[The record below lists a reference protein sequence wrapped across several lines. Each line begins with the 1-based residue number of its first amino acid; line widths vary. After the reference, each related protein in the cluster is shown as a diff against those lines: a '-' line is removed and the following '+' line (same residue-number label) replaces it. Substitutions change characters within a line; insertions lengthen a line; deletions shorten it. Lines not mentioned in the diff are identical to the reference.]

1 MNILIVTLLAL
12 VCLGVVLFPLLAP
25 RGHPFDDNDP
35 AQELAEG
42 LRRARDRV
50 YEEIR
55 ALQQEYFL
63 KSLSEQEYQAQL
75 QEARTRAALLLRRQE
90 QVQQTLADLDAG
102 VEEELKRL
110 TTEGQPDQP
119 PEDRA

>member
-1 MNILIVTLLAL
+1 MVILIVTLLVL
-12 VCLGVVLFPLLAP
+12 VSLGVVLFPLLAT
-25 RGHPFDDNDP
+25 RVHPFDDNDP

-50 YEEIR
+50 YEEVR

-63 KSLSEQEYQAQL
+63 KTLSEQEYRAQL
-75 QEARTRAALLLRRQE
+75 QEARTRAALLLHRQE
-90 QVQQTLADLDAG
+90 QVQQTLADLDTR

-110 TTEGQPDQP
+110 TTERPPGQ

>member
-1 MNILIVTLLAL
+1 MVILIVTLLVL
-12 VCLGVVLFPLLAP
+12 VSLGVVLFPLLAT
-25 RGHPFDDNDP
+25 RVHPFDDNDP

-50 YEEIR
+50 YEEVR

-63 KSLSEQEYQAQL
+63 KTLSEQEYRAQL

-90 QVQQTLADLDAG
+90 QVQQTLADLHTR

-110 TTEGQPDQP
+110 TTERPPGQ

>member
-1 MNILIVTLLAL
+1 MVILIVTLLVL
-12 VCLGVVLFPLLAP
+12 VSLGVVLFPLLAT
-25 RGHPFDDNDP
+25 RVHPFDDSDP

-50 YEEIR
+50 YEEVR

-63 KSLSEQEYQAQL
+63 KTLSEQEYRAQL
-75 QEARTRAALLLRRQE
+75 QEARTRAALLLHRQE
-90 QVQQTLADLDAG
+90 QVQQTLADLDTR

-110 TTEGQPDQP
+110 TTERPPGQ